1 MMQAMPKK
9 CLRVRISPNT
19 RTPIAA
25 VTAVPTPDHIAYA
38 TLRCQCFS
46 AGRENDRRQLSKKI
60 KEGQSRL
67 VTEHVLQNLHSRG
80 IMAYRM

>member
-1 MMQAMPKK
+1 MTTTPAMMQAMPKK
-9 CLRVRISPNT
+9 CLRVSISPNT

-46 AGRENDRRQLSKKI
+46 AGRENGRRQLSKK
-60 KEGQSRL
+60 
-67 VTEHVLQNLHSRG
+67 
-80 IMAYRM
+80 